1 MTTKENLI
9 AVDAGCAYAKCAFF
23 DESGAIKT
31 AQIPALMARGFAPV
45 GLSGAADTY
54 EIEGEQW
61 HVNNGAAENTQFK
74 SYPYSSH
81 NLALTLAALRSQNY
95 TGDVQLAT
103 GVPVRDF
110 YADAGI
116 NTANVQRKTSLF
128 DKNYALAGGDLGL
141 KINAYKVCPEAV
153 SAVVDYVVD
162 AAGGE
167 QNAISGSVAVVDIGG
182 RTTDLAVVNSD
193 FMADSQSIKTL
204 NLGVLDLYKA
214 LAKALQKDHGVES
227 EIPTVLLESAAR
239 TGEIT
244 LYKGQSALDISS
256 LVKREKAKLAER
268 VQEEVERVFG
278 ARHLTQTLYAGGGA
292 ALFNDQLLSMHDRGV
307 VVADEPQFANAR
319 GYLKIA
325 EFLTD

>member
-1 MTTKENLI
+1 MTKENLI

-23 DESGAIKT
+23 DANGAIKT
-31 AQIPALMARGFAPV
+31 AQVPALMARGYAAV

-54 EIEGEQW
+54 EIDGEQW

-74 SYPYSSH
+74 SYPYSAH
-81 NLALTLAALRSQNY
+81 NLALTLAALRSQGC

-110 YADAGI
+110 YSDAGI
-116 NTANVQRKTSLF
+116 NTDNVQRKTALF
-128 DKNYALAGGDLGL
+128 DKRYTLSGGDLGL
-141 KINAYKVCPEAV
+141 KITAYKVCPEAV
-153 SAVVDYVVD
+153 SAVVDYVID
-162 AAGGE
+162 ADGGE
-167 QNAISGSVAVVDIGG
+167 KNTISGSVAVVDIGG
-182 RTTDLAVVNSD
+182 RTTDLAVVNKD

-214 LAKALQKDHGVES
+214 LAKALQKDHDVNS
-227 EIPTVLLESAAR
+227 EIPTALLETAAR

-244 LYKGQSALDISS
+244 LYQGQPALDVSA
-256 LVKREKAKLAER
+256 LVKREKGKLAER

-278 ARHLTQTLYAGGGA
+278 DRHLTQTLYAGGGA
-292 ALFNDQLLSMHDRGV
+292 ALFNDQLLNMSDRGV
-307 VVADEPQFANAR
+307 VVAQDPQFANAR

-325 EFLTD
+325 QFLTD